1 MYLKST
7 PWATGS
13 YNKDRGNF
21 VDWASKVEG
30 EASPRKVLDY
40 QREKMKNHSKS
51 NPCLSVAIFTWKG
64 KSTKDRKTKKT
75 GPIRCNAILFV
86 HHRFW

>member
-40 QREKMKNHSKS
+40 QSEKMKNHSKS
-51 NPCLSVAIFTWKG
+51 NPCLSV
-64 KSTKDRKTKKT
+64 
-75 GPIRCNAILFV
+75 L
-86 HHRFW
+86 